1 MAPKN
6 KKQPAAP
13 RETQVDKGY
22 SGSADHQTGQ
32 VQSDPSQATPE
43 RLREDRLRQRG
54 SDIETGEN
62 EE

>member
-1 MAPKN
+1 MATKN
-6 KKQPAAP
+6 KKQPAVP
-13 RETQVDKGY
+13 KEPQVDKGY

-54 SDIETGEN
+54 LDTETGAD